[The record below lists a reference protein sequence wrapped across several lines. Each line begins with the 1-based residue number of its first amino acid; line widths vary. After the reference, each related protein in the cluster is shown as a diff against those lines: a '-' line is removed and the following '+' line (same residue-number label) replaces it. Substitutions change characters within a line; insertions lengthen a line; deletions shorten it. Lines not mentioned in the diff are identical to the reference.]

1 MSDVP
6 RPFKPATLDFLVSA
20 VQLVGIVIAFDA
32 HFLFAFFS
40 FGLTKLGI
48 GQP

>member
-6 RPFKPATLDFLVSA
+6 RPFKPATLDFLISA
-20 VQLVGIVIAFDA
+20 VQLVEIVTAFDT
-32 HFLFAFFS
+32 HFLLAFFS

>member
-6 RPFKPATLDFLVSA
+6 RPFKPATLDFLISA
-20 VQLVGIVIAFDA
+20 VQLVEIVTAFDA
-32 HFLFAFFS
+32 HFLLAFFS
-40 FGLTKLGI
+40 FGLSKLGI